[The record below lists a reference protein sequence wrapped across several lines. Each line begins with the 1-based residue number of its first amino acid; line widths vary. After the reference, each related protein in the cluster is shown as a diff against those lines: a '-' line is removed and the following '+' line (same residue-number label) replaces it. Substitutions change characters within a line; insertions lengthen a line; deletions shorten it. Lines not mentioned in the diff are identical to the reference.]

1 MSWISESDD
10 FCFHGDPA
18 ELIAYRRHALTLRA
32 AKSLDP
38 LTNLVTRQRFNQ
50 TLLTASPEHPVSIVL
65 CDLDGFKL
73 INDEYGHSVGDQV
86 LKRAA
91 RIFKENCDRSA
102 TVGRIGGEEFMVVCN
117 RDEQAAL
124 MLADKI
130 RNKISRADVELGVH
144 LKASMGVTTTL
155 KPVEVDDFIF
165 QANQALYSAKANGRN
180 QCITF
185 GDMQKRSLESGNQV
199 EVVGLE
205 NQARVL
211 AERVANVITMQS
223 RKILK
228 SAREEADIDGLTG
241 CFTRRYLDRR
251 LAVEYDNREKKHFGC
266 FSGSRLF
273 WPSQ

>member
-1 MSWISESDD
+1 M
-10 FCFHGDPA
+10 
-18 ELIAYRRHALTLRA
+18 
-32 AKSLDP
+32 
-38 LTNLVTRQRFNQ
+38 
-50 TLLTASPEHPVSIVL
+50 TASPEHPVSIVL

-73 INDEYGHSVGDQV
+73 INDEYGHSIGDQV

-102 TVGRIGGEEFMVVCN
+102 TVGRIGGEEFMFVCN

-130 RNKISRADVELGVH
+130 RNKISRADVKLEVH

-185 GDMQKRSLESGNQV
+185 GDMRKRSLESGNQV

>member
-1 MSWISESDD
+1 M
-10 FCFHGDPA
+10 
-18 ELIAYRRHALTLRA
+18 TV
-32 AKSLDP
+32 SL
-38 LTNLVTRQRFNQ
+38 
-50 TLLTASPEHPVSIVL
+50 EHPVSIVL

-73 INDEYGHSVGDQV
+73 INDEYGHSIGDQV

-102 TVGRIGGEEFMVVCN
+102 TVGRIGGEEFMFVCN

-155 KPVEVDDFIF
+155 KAVEMDDFIF

-251 LAVEYDNREKKHFGC
+251 LAVEYDNREEKSISVAFLDLDFFGQVNKRWGWATGDKLLVDVC
-266 FSGSRLF
+266 NTIRGEVRGDD
-273 WPSQ
+273 WCGDVTK